1 MALRD
6 VLLALG
12 AGAGRQA
19 EIGGLMFQDA
29 QKREA
34 RDYEYALEKE
44 KWRRSGDLKALDN
57 ARGAYKFKAERMYAL
72 ASKSY
77 TAYVNAKRGVGVGGE
92 LDLYGGEAK
101 YTEEDIAKFKLDYE
115 QYMDQ
120 GNQAMKNF
128 MRYSGLEEEYTPAP
142 IEDLDK
148 LISEGTTATG
158 AASEGGLLGSARYAV
173 DSLEKDSPATIRT
186 ISRQMR
192 EGDDSG
198 LTELIDALNERREAA
213 HVNKREAAKLQRI
226 PSDPDWKQKT
236 HLSES
241 QEKKVREFLKSLIT
255 DRASMTSWEENRG
268 PPPQLDPT
276 GQTFSQLDQNIRRDE
291 IIASGFGDEIEG
303 KDAYNQAIA
312 KQAEI
317 VEGTGTTPDPLT
329 QMAEQLAVDNAEQAA
344 RVRDTPPRQGKGM
357 ISQTQYK
364 KAYTEAQQTLTQMF
378 QQFGN
383 VTLEQF
389 QALIAEQGLRGIELM
404 AYRQAYKDLV
414 GQKPTGL
421 GFESGG
427 LQERINTG
435 GSIPSLSNVL
445 FP

>member
-19 EIGGLMFQDA
+19 DIGGLMFQDA

-44 KWRRSGDLKALDN
+44 KWRRSGDLKSLDN
-57 ARGAYKFKAERMYAL
+57 ARKGWKWRADKAFAAAKEWRNKWYRAQGGAAGSIIDGDEIFGTGSDY
-72 ASKSY
+72 S
-77 TAYVNAKRGVGVGGE
+77 
-92 LDLYGGEAK
+92 D
-101 YTEEDIAKFKLDYE
+101 EDIADFKKRYEEAWGEYQFAEQKFME
-115 QYMDQ
+115 
-120 GNQAMKNF
+120 
-128 MRYSGLEEEYTPAP
+128 YSGLEWTPTP
-142 IEDLDK
+142 VEDLNKITDT
-148 LISEGTTATG
+148 GTTVTG
-158 AASEGGLLGSARYAV
+158 EASEGGLLGSARHAV
-173 DSLEKDSPATIRT
+173 DSLEKDSPDTMATIA
-186 ISRQMR
+186 RQMG

-198 LTELIDALNERREAA
+198 LTLLIDALNERREEA

-255 DRASMTSWEENRG
+255 DRASMTSWEEDRD
-268 PPPQLDPT
+268 PPSLLDPT
-276 GQTFSQLDQNIRRDE
+276 GQTFSQLDQNTRRDQV
-291 IIASGFGDEIEG
+291 IASGFGDEVEG
-303 KDAYNQAIA
+303 QDAYNQAIA

-317 VEGTGTTPDPLT
+317 VGGTGTTPDPLT

-357 ISQTQYK
+357 ISQTQYQ
-364 KAYTEAQQTLTQMF
+364 KAYVEAQQTLTQMF